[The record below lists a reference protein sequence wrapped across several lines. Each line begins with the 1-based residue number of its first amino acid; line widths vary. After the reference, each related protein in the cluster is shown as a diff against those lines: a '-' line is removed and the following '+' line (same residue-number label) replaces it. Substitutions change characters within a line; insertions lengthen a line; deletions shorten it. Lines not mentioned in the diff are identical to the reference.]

1 MNLPENLR
9 YTKDHVWV
17 LQEGDTVKLGITDY
31 AQEQLGD
38 ILFVDLPE
46 VGKVFDKGDYFTEIE
61 SSKTASEVAIPL
73 SGEVVAVNGEL
84 EDSPENINEDAYASW
99 IIELKTGDGLDG
111 LLSAADYKAGLD

>member
-46 VGKVFDKGDYFTEIE
+46 VGKAFDKGDYFTEIE

-73 SGEVVAVNGEL
+73 SGEVVAVNEEL
-84 EDSPENINEDAYASW
+84 NDSPENINEDAYASW
-99 IIELKTGDGLDG
+99 IIELKTGDSLDG
-111 LLSAADYKAGLD
+111 LLQAADYKAGLD